1 MGAQA
6 HQHTMGIDIKAG
18 GRVRI
23 SKRTSPKS
31 ENVYIRLLVKLY
43 RFLARRVDSN
53 FNKVILKR
61 LFMSK
66 MNRPPL
72 SLSKVAK
79 FMRGKEGK
87 MAVVV
92 GTVTDDVRMLEAPKG
107 VKLCA
112 LRVTETAR
120 ARIVNN
126 GGEIITFD
134 QLAQLFPPVPTVSS
148 SVDLA
153 SLASPPVTGPGTVVV
168 PPVPPGPPRRH
179 TCAPRAASSRRLVV
193 VVPPVASRCKLCQ
206 KLLDRYAE
214 HGMLGSCTNKL
225 LFGLKK

>member
-1 MGAQA
+1 MGDLAA
-6 HQHTMGIDIKAG
+6 TMGIDIKAG
-18 GRVRI
+18 GRATKCA
-23 SKRTSPKS
+23 KRTAPKS

-72 SLSKVAK
+72 SLSKLAK
-79 FMRGKEGK
+79 FMRGKDGQ

-107 VKLCA
+107 VRLCA
-112 LRVTETAR
+112 LRVTESAR
-120 ARIVNN
+120 ARILAN

-134 QLAQLFPPVPTVSS
+134 QLAQLHPTGSECVLVRGPRFARE
-148 SVDLA
+148 SVRHWA
-153 SLASPPVTGPGTVVV
+153 GHRGGATGAAGNAAPYVRSKGRKFEKAR
-168 PPVPPGPPRRH
+168 GRR
-179 TCAPRAASSRRLVV
+179 
-193 VVPPVASRCKLCQ
+193 ASRGFK
-206 KLLDRYAE
+206 A
-214 HGMLGSCTNKL
+214 
-225 LFGLKK
+225 

>member
-1 MGAQA
+1 MGDLAA
-6 HQHTMGIDIKAG
+6 TMGIDIKAG
-18 GRVRI
+18 GRATECA
-23 SKRTSPKS
+23 KRTAPKS

-43 RFLARRVDSN
+43 RFLARRVESN

-126 GGEIITFD
+126 GGEIITFA
-134 QLAQLFPPVPTVSS
+134 QLAQLFPTGSNCVLLRGPRFARVRP
-148 SVDLA
+148 
-153 SLASPPVTGPGTVVV
+153 SLGRAPLV

-193 VVPPVASRCKLCQ
+193 VVP
-206 KLLDRYAE
+206 
-214 HGMLGSCTNKL
+214 
-225 LFGLKK
+225 